1 MDNENIRVRPHTWEL
16 HARCEVF
23 TTAANSKGHMKG
35 DSQFVEVVRTS
46 RERLGLTQRSL
57 ARKLGVEASHIANF
71 EIGHRTPSLKLVGP
85 LADILGLDRQA
96 LFILAHPE
104 AKKLIAA
111 GKPAKRLRPSPSW
124 RRFIKNHQLLARYHV
139 TDRELRTLEHVNSL
153 GTVLS
158 ASEYLAILT
167 LIRD

>member
-1 MDNENIRVRPHTWEL
+1 
-16 HARCEVF
+16 
-23 TTAANSKGHMKG
+23 MKDDG
-35 DSQFVEVVRTS
+35 RFVEVVRTS
-46 RERLGLTQRSL
+46 REVLGLTQRSL

-139 TDRELRTLEHVNSL
+139 TDRELRILEHVNSL
-153 GTVLS
+153 GTLLS
-158 ASEYLAILT
+158 ANEYLAILT
-167 LIRD
+167 LIRDS

>member
-1 MDNENIRVRPHTWEL
+1 MT
-16 HARCEVF
+16 ARF
-23 TTAANSKGHMKG
+23 G
-35 DSQFVEVVRTS
+35 EVVRSS
-46 RERLGLTQRSL
+46 REVIGLTQRSL

-71 EIGHRTPSLKLVGP
+71 EIGVRTPSLNLVGP
-85 LADILGLDRQA
+85 LADILGVDRQA

-111 GKPAKRLRPSPSW
+111 GKPAKTLRLSPSW
-124 RRFIKNHQLLARYHV
+124 RRFIKNRQLLARYHV

-158 ASEYLAILT
+158 ANEYLAILT
-167 LIRD
+167 LIRDS

>member
-1 MDNENIRVRPHTWEL
+1 MCR
-16 HARCEVF
+16 
-23 TTAANSKGHMKG
+23 G
-35 DSQFVEVVRTS
+35 
-46 RERLGLTQRSL
+46 
-57 ARKLGVEASHIANF
+57 
-71 EIGHRTPSLKLVGP
+71 
-85 LADILGLDRQA
+85 GLDA

-111 GKPAKRLRPSPSW
+111 GKPAKTPRLSPSW

-167 LIRD
+167 LIRDS